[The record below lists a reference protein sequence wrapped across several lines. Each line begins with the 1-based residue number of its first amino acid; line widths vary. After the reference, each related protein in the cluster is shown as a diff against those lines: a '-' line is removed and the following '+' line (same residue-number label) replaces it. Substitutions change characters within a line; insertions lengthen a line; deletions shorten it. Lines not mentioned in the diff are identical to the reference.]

1 MSPRQTAIV
10 IGSGAAGGTVARV
23 LAKSGAYDV
32 VVLEKGSNFFQ
43 NLGGGNGAVTN
54 LFSNDE
60 VGWESRTAPINQDPL
75 IEPRSFRAD
84 TSAGSRSFVGDVNNL
99 PTTVGGAT
107 VHYDAKAR
115 RYREVDF
122 ITNSLMGG
130 TADTPAVEG
139 TTYADWPMTYQ
150 ELEPFYAVTE
160 EVIGVQGPAHRAAG
174 EVVNPNPYESPRSTP
189 FPMPPGVAQ
198 LSSLLPSESAARLGY
213 SPAPVPTSVLSRPY
227 RDRQPCN
234 DCGYCLNYGC
244 TIGAKSSGV
253 WPLNEALATGRA
265 KLITGANVVE
275 ILYDPPA
282 PGARH
287 VARGVRYLDPNGGS
301 HTVTGDLVVLANTP
315 IEASRLSFASG
326 IGTARPNES
335 SISSPQPTATE
346 PSGLLGRNL
355 MFHLQTAVVTIVDQP
370 IHSFR
375 GRTSTHTLDAFA
387 GSGPSPGQ
395 FDPTVPRAGI
405 LEIGGNLNPVTQAE
419 YFASFLSGQAHKD
432 LMALGP
438 FVDHLTTFTM
448 QGEDMPQITNYV
460 DLDPDVV
467 DVWGQPVPRVTYKSH
482 PYEIAASAYYQ
493 PKMVEIMENIGG
505 PGSAY
510 PTVHPLMVLPISPA
524 EPSVLPGQVG
534 AAVQENF
541 LGSTPINDIPAS
553 AHIMGTH
560 RMALD
565 PAHGP
570 CDPYG
575 RYWAFD
581 NLYYAGGGLQ
591 PTAPGFNV
599 TLTFWALSYWMASAL
614 VAGVGGRNAYNP
626 GDVAANMSSLV
637 GVLKAIDP
645 TTMIARRL

>member
-1 MSPRQTAIV
+1 MSQKAKAIV
-10 IGSGAAGGTVARV
+10 IGSGAAGGAFARV

-32 VVLEKGSNFFQ
+32 VVLDKGASLFQ
-43 NLGGGNGAVTN
+43 NLGGSNAKVTN

-75 IEPRSFRAD
+75 LEPRSFRSD
-84 TSAGSRSFVGDVNNL
+84 TNSGDRSFVGDVNNL

-130 TADTPAVEG
+130 TADKPAIEG
-139 TTYADWPMTYQ
+139 TTYADWPMTYDQ
-150 ELEPFYAVTE
+150 LEPFYAVTE
-160 EVIGVQGPAHRAAG
+160 EVIGVQGPARRSGGA
-174 EVVNPNPYESPRSTP
+174 VVNPNPYESPRSTP

-198 LSSLLPSESAARLGY
+198 LSSLLPAESAQRLGY
-213 SPAPVPTSVLSRPY
+213 TPAPVPTSVLSRPY

-244 TIGAKSSGV
+244 AIGAKSSGV
-253 WPLNEALATGRA
+253 WPLNDALQAGA
-265 KLITGANVVE
+265 QLITGANVVE
-275 ILYDPPA
+275 ILYDPPSTT
-282 PGARH
+282 GGRYR
-287 VARGVRYLDPNGGS
+287 ARGVRYLDPSGVS
-301 HTVTGDLVVLANTP
+301 HTLTGDLVILANTP
-315 IEASRLSFASG
+315 IEAARLSFLSG

-335 SISSPQPTATE
+335 SISSAQPTATE

-355 MFHLQTAVVTIVDQP
+355 MFHLQSAAVTIVDQP
-370 IHSFR
+370 IHSYR

-387 GSGPSPGQ
+387 GAGPSAQQ
-395 FDPTVPRAGI
+395 FDPTVPRGGI
-405 LEIGGNLNPVTQAE
+405 LEIGGNLNPVAQAE
-419 YFASFLSGQAHKD
+419 YFASFLSGQAHKE

-438 FVDHLTTFTM
+438 FVNHLTTFTM

-460 DLDPDVV
+460 DLDPGIV
-467 DVWGQPVPRVTYKSH
+467 DVWGQPVPRITYKSH
-482 PYEIAASAYYQ
+482 PYEIAATAYYL

-510 PTVHPLMVLPISPA
+510 PTVHPLFVLPIGPA
-524 EPSVLPGQVG
+524 EPSVLPGQIG
-534 AAVQENF
+534 AAIQENL
-541 LGSTPINDIPAS
+541 LGATPLNDIPAS

-581 NLYYAGGGLQ
+581 NLYYVGGGLQ

-599 TLTFWALSYWMASAL
+599 TLTFWSLSYWAAAAL
-614 VAGVGGRNAYNP
+614 VSGVGGRSEYTP
-626 GDVAANMSSLV
+626 GDIASNMSSLV
-637 GVLKAIDP
+637 SVLKSTDP
-645 TTMIARRL
+645 NTMIARRL

>member
-1 MSPRQTAIV
+1 MKKAIV
-10 IGSGAAGGTVARV
+10 VGSGAAGGAVARV
-23 LAKSGAYDV
+23 LARSGAYEV
-32 VVLEKGSNFFQ
+32 WVLEKGGNFFR
-43 NLGGGNGAVTN
+43 NLGGDNSAVTN

-75 IEPRSFRAD
+75 LEPRSFRAD
-84 TSAGSRSFVGDVNNL
+84 TGAGDRSFVGDVNDL

-130 TADTPAVEG
+130 TADKPAIPG
-139 TTYADWPMTYQ
+139 TTYADWPMTYDQ
-150 ELEPFYAVTE
+150 LEPFYAVTE
-160 EVIGVQGPAHRAAG
+160 EVIGVQGPARRSG
-174 EVVNPNPYESPRSTP
+174 GKVVNPNPYESYRSTP
-189 FPMPPGVAQ
+189 FPMPPGVDQ
-198 LSSLLPSESAARLGY
+198 LNSLLPAEAARRLGY

-227 RDRQPCN
+227 RGRPACN

-244 TIGAKSSGV
+244 TTGAKSSGI
-253 WPLNEALATGRA
+253 WPLNDALASGRA
-265 KLITGANVVE
+265 HLISGANVVE

-282 PGARH
+282 RPGGRY
-287 VARGVRYLDPNGGS
+287 VAQGVRYLDPEGGS
-301 HTVTGDLVVLANTP
+301 HTIKGDLVVLANTP
-315 IEASRLSFASG
+315 VEASRLSFLSG
-326 IGTARPNES
+326 IGRARPDES
-335 SISSPQPTATE
+335 NIGSAQPTATE

-355 MFHLQTAVVTIVDQP
+355 MFHLQTAVVTIVNQP

-375 GRTSTHTLDAFA
+375 GRTSTQTLDAFA
-387 GSGPSPGQ
+387 GSGPTPAQ
-395 FDPTVPRAGI
+395 FDPTVPRAGL
-405 LEIGGNLNPVTQAE
+405 LEIGGNLNPVGQAE
-419 YFASFLSGQAHKD
+419 YFASFLSGQAHKE

-460 DLDPDVV
+460 DLDPAIV
-467 DVWGQPVPRVTYKSH
+467 DVWGQPVPRITYKSH

-510 PTVHPLMVLPISPA
+510 PSVRPLMVLPISPA
-524 EPSVLPGQVG
+524 QPSVLPGQAG
-534 AAVQENF
+534 AAIQENL
-541 LGSTPINDIPAS
+541 LGATPINDIPAS

-565 PAHGP
+565 PGHGP

-581 NLYYAGGGLQ
+581 NLYYTGGGLQ

-599 TLTFWALSYWMASAL
+599 TLTFWALSYWMACAIVS
-614 VAGVGGRNAYNP
+614 GVGGRDSYTAA
-626 GDVAANMSSLV
+626 DVRS
-637 GVLKAIDP
+637 GVDRLLRVLQAIDP
-645 TTMIARRL
+645 DTMIARAL